1 MVGAVGEPRAGSSIH
16 LTEKAVIV
24 CPLKCTN
31 SHSSFLSGQY
41 GLTGSSLTPS
51 VALLVCPSDT
61 AHSIVDCHEFTGP

>member
-31 SHSSFLSGQY
+31 SHSSFVRPIQ
-41 GLTGSSLTPS
+41 SLAA
-51 VALLVCPSDT
+51 V
-61 AHSIVDCHEFTGP
+61 